1 MELCIS
7 LYYTINTEDIMKI
20 INKTDNKII
29 ADRLQHANN
38 PFSRLVGLLLRK
50 GLASGEGLLI
60 TPCNSIH
67 SFGMR
72 FNFDALF
79 LDKDFRIVYL
89 IQDMKPWRA
98 SKVIFSSHSVLEL
111 PAGTIKNTS
120 LKLDDR
126 LEIIF

>member
-1 MELCIS
+1 
-7 LYYTINTEDIMKI
+7 
-20 INKTDNKII
+20 
-29 ADRLQHANN
+29 
-38 PFSRLVGLLLRK
+38 
-50 GLASGEGLLI
+50 
-60 TPCNSIH
+60 
-67 SFGMR
+67 MR